1 MSPLSYI
8 GGTTPPTLIFL
19 GKSDHIVPTEQ
30 ARSLDQALA
39 RAGVTHATYL
49 LTAAAAGMALIN
61 SVGNVGG
68 FLGPFVVG
76 WIKDST
82 GSFDNGLYALAGFML
97 LAAIITTVGVQAP
110 RRRLPAGLQATP
122 AE

>member
-1 MSPLSYI
+1 
-8 GGTTPPTLIFL
+8 
-19 GKSDHIVPTEQ
+19 
-30 ARSLDQALA
+30 
-39 RAGVTHATYL
+39 
-49 LTAAAAGMALIN
+49 MALIN